1 METNLNLLFFLSA
14 LLAGIT
20 GAISGGQRT
29 DSPAVQQSLTR
40 ALEVSVEA
48 DVQIPVMLSQNLTV
62 LRRSIDAEWNGQFFW
77 ALTTIVPASDVERV
91 NEKLLV

>member
-1 METNLNLLFFLSA
+1 MNLLFFLSA

-29 DSPAVQQSLTR
+29 DAPAVQQSLAR
-40 ALEVSVEA
+40 SFEVSVEA
-48 DVQIPVMLSQNLTV
+48 DLQTPAMLSQNRTAP
-62 LRRSIDAEWNGQFFW
+62 RNPIGSEIAGQPSW
-77 ALTTIVPASDVERV
+77 ALKTVIFTSDLSRV